1 MKITH
6 LYTGKDNKS
15 HFEDINY
22 ENSIVKEL
30 GAYTEKLPASGIM
43 FRESYPGNLFEMHN
57 APQPQYIIY
66 LEGEVEVTTSSGETR
81 VFKAGDVLF
90 ANDTTGE
97 GHISKALTAG
107 RSAVIT
113 TLL

>member
-15 HFEDINY
+15 HFEDIHH
-22 ENSIVKEL
+22 ENDVIKEL
-30 GAYTEKLPASGIM
+30 GAYTKKMPASGVM
-43 FRESYPGNLFEMHN
+43 FRETYLGNVFEMHN

-66 LEGEVEVTTSSGETR
+66 LEGEVEVTTSGGETR
-81 VFKAGDVLF
+81 VFKPGDVLF

-97 GHISKALTAG
+97 GHISRAIKAGKSIIVTTA
-107 RSAVIT
+107 
-113 TLL
+113 